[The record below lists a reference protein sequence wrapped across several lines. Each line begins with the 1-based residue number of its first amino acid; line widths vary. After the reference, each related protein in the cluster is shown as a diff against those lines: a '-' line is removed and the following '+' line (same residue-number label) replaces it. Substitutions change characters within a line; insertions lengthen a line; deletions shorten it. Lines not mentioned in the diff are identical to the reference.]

1 MSLVIPNRVLAG
13 FFALIAL
20 AAAGDD
26 PFEGVRQTILAE
38 IEKGRLPS
46 LAVAVA
52 RNGRVAWE
60 EGFGWADLERHIP
73 ATHNTI
79 YSLASVSKPMT
90 ATALMILVER
100 GQVELDRPIND
111 YLGQVKLAGHA
122 GQSSKATVRM
132 LLAHSSGL
140 PLHYNFFPQNEAY
153 PRPPMEETIR
163 RYGILVTKPGEK
175 YQYSNLGYGI
185 AGYIIE
191 RVSGMKYEKFMKEEV
206 FRPLGLS
213 HTSVPTAPDS
223 SRRWAIRYWD
233 SETPLPFYDFDHRGA
248 SAVFSSV
255 HNLVRFGM
263 FHLKVDLRDQKPI
276 LTDRSI
282 DQMKRP
288 IARRSVGRGYAM
300 GWQIFRNG
308 NGPRVVAHTGSMG
321 GVTAWLIL
329 VPQEKVAVA
338 LLANTQTDFV
348 QRIGHQIITTLLPQ
362 YGRGGTNDSKGSTAE
377 DLTDI
382 RGSRSKLPRK
392 IEGVWTGI
400 VRTYEGQLPLK
411 LWLRRSSESEG
422 QLDDQPRSTLTKVKF
437 QDGHLSAWMDGDIR
451 TEDANR
457 RPYVLVLSLKLRGR
471 LLNGSITALSPS
483 SPELPNAL
491 SSWVEL
497 KKVTPRTRIG
507 HRAGNQTLKE

>member
-1 MSLVIPNRVLAG
+1 MSLRIAG
-13 FFALIAL
+13 RAPATLFAVIAL
-20 AAAGDD
+20 ATAGDH

-46 LAVAVA
+46 LAVAVG
-52 RNGRVAWE
+52 RNGKVAWE
-60 EGFGWADLERHIP
+60 EGFGWADLEHRIP
-73 ATHNTI
+73 ATHNTV

-100 GQVELDRPIND
+100 HQVELDRPIND
-111 YLGQVKLAGHA
+111 YLGRVKLAGNA
-122 GQSSKATVRM
+122 GRSSKATVRM
-132 LLAHSSGL
+132 LLGHTSGL
-140 PLHYNFFPQNEAY
+140 PLHYNFFPQDEAY
-153 PRPPMEETIR
+153 PRPSMEETIR
-163 RYGILVTKPGEK
+163 RYGILVSKPGEE

-213 HTSVPTAPDS
+213 HTSVPTEPDAS
-223 SRRWAIRYWD
+223 GQWAIRYWD

-255 HNLVRFGM
+255 HDLVRFGM
-263 FHLKVDLRDQKPI
+263 FHLKVGLADQKTV

-288 IARRSVGRGYAM
+288 IARRSVSRGYGM
-300 GWQIFRNG
+300 GWQILRNR
-308 NGPRVVAHTGSMG
+308 NEPRVVAHSGSMG

-329 VPQEKVAVA
+329 VPREKVAVA

-348 QRIGHQIITTLLPQ
+348 QRIGQRILTVLLPE
-362 YGRGGTNDSKGSTAE
+362 YGQGGADDSNVSTTE
-377 DLTDI
+377 KRTDI

-392 IEGVWTGI
+392 IDGVWKGV
-400 VRTYEGQLPLK
+400 VRTHQGRLPLT

-422 QLDDQPRSTLTKVKF
+422 RLDDQPRSTLTKVKF
-437 QDGHLSAWMDGDIR
+437 ENGRLSAWMDGDIR

-457 RPYVLVLSLKLRGR
+457 RPYVLVLSLRRRGR
-471 LLNGSITALSPS
+471 LLNGSVTALSPS
-483 SPELPNAL
+483 SPKLPNAL

-497 KKVTPRTRIG
+497 KKVVPQTRIG
-507 HRAGNQTLKE
+507 HRAGNQTLKK

>member
-1 MSLVIPNRVLAG
+1 MRIYRVLAG
-13 FFALIAL
+13 FFVLIGL
-20 AAAGDD
+20 ASAGDD
-26 PFEGVRQTILAE
+26 RFEGVRQTILAE
-38 IEKGRLPS
+38 IDKGRLPS

-52 RNGRVAWE
+52 RNGKIAWE
-60 EGFGWADLERHIP
+60 EGFGWADLEHHIP
-73 ATHNTI
+73 ATHDTI

-100 GQVELDRPIND
+100 GQIDLDGRIND
-111 YLGQVKLAGHA
+111 YLGQVKLTGHA
-122 GQSSKATVRM
+122 DESSKATVRM
-132 LLAHSSGL
+132 LLAHTSGL
-140 PLHYNFFPQNEAY
+140 PLHYHFFPQNEDY
-153 PRPPMEETIR
+153 LRPSMEETIR

-191 RVSGMKYEKFMKEEV
+191 RVSGMRYEKFMKEEV

-213 HTSVPTAPDS
+213 QTSVPTTPDS
-223 SRRWAIRYWD
+223 KRKWAVRYWN

-255 HNLVRFGM
+255 HDLIRFGM
-263 FHLKVDLRDQKPI
+263 FHLKVGLPDQEAI
-276 LTDRSI
+276 LTNRSI

-288 IARRSVGRGYAM
+288 IAKRNVSRGYGM

-308 NGPRVVAHTGSMG
+308 NGPRVVSHTGSMG

-329 VPQEKVAVA
+329 VPQEKLAVG

-348 QRIGHQIITTLLPQ
+348 QRIGHQILATLPPQ
-362 YGRGGTNDSKGSTAE
+362 YGRVGTNDSNVPTRE
-377 DLTDI
+377 NRTDI
-382 RGSRSKLPRK
+382 RGSRAKLPRR
-392 IEGVWTGI
+392 IEGVWKGI
-400 VRTYEGQLPLK
+400 VRTYRGQLPLT
-411 LWLRRSSESEG
+411 LWLRRFSESEG

-437 QDGHLSAWMDGDIR
+437 QDGQLSAWMDGDIR

-483 SPELPNAL
+483 SPKLPNAL

-497 KKVTPRTRIG
+497 KKVTAQFR
-507 HRAGNQTLKE
+507 

>member
-1 MSLVIPNRVLAG
+1 MRINRVVAG
-13 FFALIAL
+13 FFALIPL
-20 AAAGDD
+20 ASAGDH
-26 PFEGVRQTILAE
+26 PLEGVRQNILAE

-52 RNGRVAWE
+52 QNGKIAWE
-60 EGFGWADLERHIP
+60 EGFGWADLEHQIP
-73 ATHNTI
+73 ATHDTI
-79 YSLASVSKPMT
+79 FSLASVSKPMT
-90 ATALMILVER
+90 ATALMVLVER

-111 YLGQVKLAGHA
+111 YLGQVELTGHA

-132 LLAHSSGL
+132 LLAHTSGL
-140 PLHYNFFPQNEAY
+140 PLHYNFYPRNEAY
-153 PRPPMEETIR
+153 RRPSMEETIR
-163 RYGILVTKPGEK
+163 RYGILVTKPGET
-175 YQYSNLGYGI
+175 YQYSNLGYGV

-191 RVSGMKYEKFMKEEV
+191 RVSGMNYEKFMKEEV

-223 SRRWAIRYWD
+223 RRRWAIRYWD

-248 SAVFSSV
+248 SAIFSSV

-263 FHLKVDLRDQKPI
+263 FHLKNDLRDQKAI

-288 IARRSVGRGYAM
+288 IARRSVGRGYGM
-300 GWQIFRNG
+300 GWQIFRSG
-308 NGPRVVAHTGSMG
+308 NGSRVVAHTGSMG
-321 GVTAWLIL
+321 GVSAWLIL
-329 VPQEKVAVA
+329 IPREKVAVA
-338 LLANTQTDFV
+338 LLANTQTGFV
-348 QRIGHQIITTLLPQ
+348 QRIGHEILTTLLPQ
-362 YGRGGTNDSKGSTAE
+362 YGRGGTNNSKGSTAE

-382 RGSRSKLPRK
+382 RRSRSKLPRK

-400 VRTYEGQLPLK
+400 VKTYEGQLPLK

-437 QDGHLSAWMDGDIR
+437 EDGHLSAWMDGDIR

-457 RPYVLVLSLKLRGR
+457 RPYVLVLSLKHRDR
-471 LLNGSITALSPS
+471 LLNGSVTALSPS
-483 SPELPNAL
+483 SPKLPNAL

-497 KKVTPRTRIG
+497 KKVKAQSRVG
-507 HRAGNQTLKE
+507 HGTGSR